1 MRRAAVLSVC
11 LSILLAFGAGFAP
24 TDDLPVPAIRHVL
37 IVSID
42 GLRPDVL
49 LRADTPFIR
58 RLWKSGSFSFWAKT
72 TPASITLPS
81 HVSMLTGVSPEAHGV
96 MWNADLPLTEPV
108 YPAVPTIFQLAKKA
122 GLTTA
127 MAAGKSKIGVV
138 NTPGAIDYVFTATGK
153 TSGDG
158 DVVGPATEILRQH
171 KPNVMFVHLP
181 GVDNAGHAKGWG
193 SPEQIAAVE
202 AADACVGQ
210 LLTTLDQAGLRSST
224 LILLTA
230 DHGGA
235 GRTHG
240 PDDARSRSIPWI
252 LSGPSVRPDFDLTLA
267 GGNSEVRT
275 YDTFATACAVLNIPA
290 VPGEGRFVREAFENQ
305 ELIVSTYKPD
315 MAPSTGPAP

>member
-1 MRRAAVLSVC
+1 MNLDTSPARAEDR
-11 LSILLAFGAGFAP
+11 P
-24 TDDLPVPAIRHVL
+24 TPVIRHVL

-58 RLWKSGSFSFWAKT
+58 RLWTTGSFTFWART

-96 MWNADLPLTEPV
+96 MWNADLPLAEPV

-138 NTPGAIDYVFTATGK
+138 NTPGAIDHVFIATGK

-158 DVVGPATEILRQH
+158 DVIGPAAEILRQH
-171 KPNVMFVHLP
+171 KPNLTFVHLP

-193 SPEQIAAVE
+193 SPTQIAAVE
-202 AADACVGQ
+202 AADACVGR
-210 LLTTLDQAGLRSST
+210 LLTTLDQAGLRDST
-224 LILLTA
+224 LIILTA

-240 PDDARSRSIPWI
+240 PDDPRSRSIPWI
-252 LSGPSVRPDFDLTLA
+252 LNGPGVRPGFDLTLA
-267 GGNSEVRT
+267 GGDTEIRT
-275 YDTFATACAVLNIPA
+275 YDTFATTCTVLGIPP
-290 VPGEGRFVREAFENQ
+290 VHSEGRFVHEAFQNQ
-305 ELIVSTYKPD
+305 DLIVSTYKPD
-315 MAPSTGPAP
+315 MAPSTRPAQ